1 MKHFK
6 TWEVVKQN
14 IKIYELCCCSVAKSC
29 LTLCDPMDCS
39 TPGFPVLHRVCSN
52 SCPLSQWC
60 HPTISSSVIPLSS
73 CPLSFPASGYFLLCW
88 LFASSGQSTGASAS
102 AWALPVSIQSWFPLG
117 LTCWI
122 LLLKRLSRVMN
133 SNGLQ
138 NSRLLQKLVK
148 IQVKVALEVTH
159 PHMLL

>member
-14 IKIYELCCCSVAKSC
+14 IKIYELYCCSVAKSC

>member
-6 TWEVVKQN
+6 MWEVVKQN
-14 IKIYELCCCSVAKSC
+14 IKIYELCCSVAKSW

-39 TPGFPVLHRVCSN
+39 TPGFPVLYRVCSN

-73 CPLSFPASGYFLLCW
+73 CSLSFPASGSFLVCW
-88 LFASSGQSTGASAS
+88 LFASNGQSTGASAS
-102 AWALPVSIQSWFPLG
+102 AWALPRSIQSWFPLG
-117 LTCWI
+117 LTGWI

-148 IQVKVALEVTH
+148 IQVKVALEVTD